1 MAINTASI
9 YPLLRPGVKAVIGNY
24 DTYPDQWKKVF
35 TTYTSDKKIEFEDE
49 FKSLGMAQRK
59 DEGAAIA
66 QDTMTVRY
74 QTSYLHTVY
83 GLSFS
88 ITDEAMKDNLYKSQ
102 FPQHLIA
109 LRNSLRAAKAQVAA
123 NVFNLGNVTTT
134 ADGVPFFSAVHPLD
148 NGEVNS
154 NLSNVALSE
163 VGIQNAIIAIQQFK
177 QLSGILTQTM
187 PKILVVGPANQFAA
201 SVITNSQYRTSVGTV
216 NAGNNNYDNKYAGV
230 NDINAIYHDSYLPG
244 GYTVNNY
251 ITSPTFSAIVT
262 DAERGLIHYEREK
275 LEAWSWVDNATRDMW
290 FAAKERYSFGVTN
303 WRCAYALNV

>member
-1 MAINTASI
+1 MINTASI

-35 TTYTSDKKIEFEDE
+35 TTHTSDKKIEFEDE
-49 FKSLGMAQRK
+49 FKSLGIAQIK
-59 DEGAAIA
+59 NEGAAIA
-66 QDTMTVRY
+66 QDSMSVRY
-74 QTSYLHTVY
+74 QTSYLHTTY

-109 LRNSLRAAKAQVAA
+109 LRNSLRAAKSQVAA
-123 NVFNLGNVTTT
+123 NVFNLGNVTLTS
-134 ADGVPFFSAVHPLD
+134 DGVPFFSNNHPLD
-148 NGEVNS
+148 NGGTNS
-154 NLSNVALSE
+154 NLGNVALSE
-163 VGIQNAIIAIQQFK
+163 VGIQNAIIGIQQFK

-201 SVITNSQYRTSVGTV
+201 SVITGSQFRTSVNSV
-216 NAGNNNYDNKYAGV
+216 NNNEFAGV
-230 NDINAIYHDSYLPG
+230 NDINAIYTDSYLPG

-262 DAERGLIHYEREK
+262 DAERGLIHYERDK

-290 FAAKERYSFGVTN
+290 FAAKERFSFGVTN
-303 WRCAYALNV
+303 WRCAYALNM

>member
-1 MAINTASI
+1 MSINTASI

-35 TTYTSDKKIEFEDE
+35 KTNTSDKKIEFEDE
-49 FKSLGMAQRK
+49 FKSLGIAQVK
-59 DEGAAIA
+59 NEGAAIA

-74 QTSYLHTVY
+74 QTSYLHTTY

-109 LRNSLRAAKAQVAA
+109 LRNSLRAAKSQVAA
-123 NVFNLGNVTTT
+123 NVFNLGNVTLTS
-134 ADGVPFFSAVHPLD
+134 DGVPFFSNAHPLD
-148 NGEVNS
+148 NGGTNS
-154 NLSNVALSE
+154 NLSAVALSE
-163 VGIQNAIIAIQQFK
+163 VGIQNAIVAIQQFK

-187 PKILVVGPANQFAA
+187 PQTLVVGPSNQFAA
-201 SVITNSQYRTSVGTV
+201 SIILNSQYRTSVNTL
-216 NAGNNNYDNKYAGV
+216 NNNALAGV
-230 NDINAIYHDSYLPG
+230 NDINAIYNDSYLPG

-251 ITSPTFSAIVT
+251 ITSPTFAAIVT
-262 DAERGLIHYEREK
+262 DAERGLIHYERDK

-303 WRCAYALNV
+303 WRCAYAISM

>member
-1 MAINTASI
+1 MSINTASI

-35 TTYTSDKKIEFEDE
+35 KTYTSDKKIEFEDE
-49 FKSLGMAQRK
+49 FKSLGIAQVK
-59 DEGAAIA
+59 NEGAAIA

-74 QTSYLHTVY
+74 QTSYLHTTY

-109 LRNSLRAAKAQVAA
+109 LRNSLRAAKSQVAA
-123 NVFNLGNVTTT
+123 NVFNLGNVTLTS
-134 ADGVPFFSAVHPLD
+134 DGVPFFSNAHPLD
-148 NGEVNS
+148 NGGTNS
-154 NLSNVALSE
+154 NLSAVALSE
-163 VGIQNAIIAIQQFK
+163 VGIQNAIVAIQQFK

-187 PKILVVGPANQFAA
+187 PQTLVVGPSNQFAA
-201 SVITNSQYRTSVGTV
+201 SIILNSQYRTSVNTV
-216 NAGNNNYDNKYAGV
+216 NNNALAGV
-230 NDINAIYHDSYLPG
+230 NDINAIYNDSYLPG

-251 ITSPTFSAIVT
+251 ITSPTFAAIVT
-262 DAERGLIHYEREK
+262 DAERGLIHYERDK

>member
-1 MAINTASI
+1 MSINTASI

-35 TTYTSDKKIEFEDE
+35 KTYTSDKKIEFEDE
-49 FKSLGMAQRK
+49 FKSLGIAQVK
-59 DEGAAIA
+59 NEGAAIA

-74 QTSYLHTVY
+74 QTSYLHTTY

-109 LRNSLRAAKAQVAA
+109 LRNSLRAAKSQVAA
-123 NVFNLGNVTTT
+123 NVFNLGNVTLTS
-134 ADGVPFFSAVHPLD
+134 DGVPFFSNAHPLD
-148 NGEVNS
+148 NGGTNS
-154 NLSNVALSE
+154 NLSAVALSE
-163 VGIQNAIIAIQQFK
+163 VGIQNAIVAIQQFK

-187 PKILVVGPANQFAA
+187 PQILLVGPANQFAA
-201 SVITNSQYRTSVGTV
+201 SVLINSQYRTSV
-216 NAGNNNYDNKYAGV
+216 NSAGNNEFAGV
-230 NDINAIYHDSYLPG
+230 NDINAIYNNSYLPG

-251 ITSPTFSAIVT
+251 ITSPTFAAIIT
-262 DAERGLIHYEREK
+262 DAERGLIHYERDK

-303 WRCAYALNV
+303 YRCAYAISM

>member
-1 MAINTASI
+1 MINTASI

-35 TTYTSDKKIEFEDE
+35 TTHTSDKKIEFEDE
-49 FKSLGMAQRK
+49 FKSLGIAQIK
-59 DEGAAIA
+59 NEGAAIA
-66 QDTMTVRY
+66 QDSMSVRY
-74 QTSYLHTVY
+74 QTSYLHTTY

-109 LRNSLRAAKAQVAA
+109 LRNSLRAAKSQVAA
-123 NVFNLGNVTTT
+123 NVFNLGNVTLTS
-134 ADGVPFFSAVHPLD
+134 DGVPFFSNNHPLD
-148 NGEVNS
+148 NGGTNS
-154 NLSNVALSE
+154 NLGNVALSE

-187 PKILVVGPANQFAA
+187 PKILAVGPANQFAA
-201 SVITNSQYRTSVGTV
+201 SVITGSQFRTSVNSV
-216 NAGNNNYDNKYAGV
+216 NNNEFAGV
-230 NDINAIYHDSYLPG
+230 NDINAIYTDSYLPG

-262 DAERGLIHYEREK
+262 DAERGLIHYERDK

-290 FAAKERYSFGVTN
+290 FAAKERFSFGVTN
-303 WRCAYALNV
+303 WRCAYALNM

>member
-1 MAINTASI
+1 MSINTASI

-35 TTYTSDKKIEFEDE
+35 KTYTSDKKIEFEDE
-49 FKSLGMAQRK
+49 FKSLGIAQVK
-59 DEGAAIA
+59 NEGAAVA

-74 QTSYLHTVY
+74 QTSYLHTTY

-109 LRNSLRAAKAQVAA
+109 LRNSLRAAKSQVAA
-123 NVFNLGNVTTT
+123 NVFNLGNVTLTS
-134 ADGVPFFSAVHPLD
+134 DGVPFFANNHPLD
-148 NGEVNS
+148 NGGTNS

-163 VGIQNAIIAIQQFK
+163 VGIQNAIVAIQQFK

-187 PKILVVGPANQFAA
+187 PQTLVVGPANQFAA
-201 SVITNSQYRTSVGTV
+201 SIILNSQYRTSVNTPN
-216 NAGNNNYDNKYAGV
+216 NAAGDGGV
-230 NDINAIYHDSYLPG
+230 YYSGVSDINAIYNDSYLPG

-262 DAERGLIHYEREK
+262 DAERGLIHYERDK

-303 WRCAYALNV
+303 WRCAYAISM

>member
-1 MAINTASI
+1 MSINTASI

-35 TTYTSDKKIEFEDE
+35 KTYTSDKKIEFEDE
-49 FKSLGMAQRK
+49 FKSLGIAQVK
-59 DEGAAIA
+59 NEGAAIA

-74 QTSYLHTVY
+74 QTSYLHTTY

-109 LRNSLRAAKAQVAA
+109 LRNSLRAAKSQVAA
-123 NVFNLGNVTTT
+123 NVFNLGNVTLTS
-134 ADGVPFFSAVHPLD
+134 DGVPFFSNAHPLD
-148 NGEVNS
+148 NGGTNS

-163 VGIQNAIIAIQQFK
+163 VGIQNAIVAIQQFK

-187 PKILVVGPANQFAA
+187 PNILVVGPSNQFAA
-201 SVITNSQYRTSVGTV
+201 SVITNSQYRTSV
-216 NAGNNNYDNKYAGV
+216 NSLNNNAYAGV
-230 NDINAIYHDSYLPG
+230 NDINAIYHDSYLPS

-262 DAERGLIHYEREK
+262 DAERGLIHYERDK

-303 WRCAYALNV
+303 WRCAYAISM

>member
-1 MAINTASI
+1 MINTASI

-35 TTYTSDKKIEFEDE
+35 KTYSSDKKIEFEDE
-49 FKSLGMAQRK
+49 FKSLGIAQIK
-59 DEGAAIA
+59 NEGAAIA
-66 QDTMTVRY
+66 QDSMSVRY
-74 QTSYLHTVY
+74 QTSYLHTTY

-109 LRNSLRAAKAQVAA
+109 LRNSLRAAKSQVAA
-123 NVFNLGNVTTT
+123 NVFNLGNVTLTS
-134 ADGVPFFSAVHPLD
+134 DGVPFFSNNHPLD
-148 NGEVNS
+148 NGGTNS
-154 NLSNVALSE
+154 NLGNVALSE
-163 VGIQNAIIAIQQFK
+163 VGIENAIIAIQQFK

-201 SVITNSQYRTSVGTV
+201 SVILNSQYRTSVNTPA
-216 NAGNNNYDNKYAGV
+216 NAAGDTGVYYSGV

-251 ITSPTFSAIVT
+251 ITSPNFAAIVT
-262 DAERGLIHYEREK
+262 DAERGLIHYERDK

-290 FAAKERYSFGVTN
+290 FAAKERFSFGVTN
-303 WRCAYALNV
+303 WRCAYALNM

>member
-1 MAINTASI
+1 MSINTASI

-35 TTYTSDKKIEFEDE
+35 KTYTSDKKIEFEDE
-49 FKSLGMAQRK
+49 FKSLGIAQVK
-59 DEGAAIA
+59 NEGAAIA

-74 QTSYLHTVY
+74 QTSYLHTTY

-109 LRNSLRAAKAQVAA
+109 LRNSLRAAKSQVAA
-123 NVFNLGNVTTT
+123 NVFNLGNVTLTS
-134 ADGVPFFSAVHPLD
+134 DGVPFFSNAHPLD
-148 NGEVNS
+148 NGGTNS

-163 VGIQNAIIAIQQFK
+163 VGIQNAIVAIQQFK

-187 PKILVVGPANQFAA
+187 PQTLVVGPSNQFAA
-201 SVITNSQYRTSVGTV
+201 SVILHSQYRTSVNSV
-216 NAGNNNYDNKYAGV
+216 GNNEFSGV
-230 NDINAIYHDSYLPG
+230 NDINAIYNDSYLPG

-251 ITSPTFSAIVT
+251 ITSPTFAAIVT
-262 DAERGLIHYEREK
+262 DAERGLIHYERDN

-303 WRCAYALNV
+303 WRCAYAISM

>member
-1 MAINTASI
+1 MSINTASI

-35 TTYTSDKKIEFEDE
+35 KTYTSDKKIEFEDE
-49 FKSLGMAQRK
+49 FKSLGIAQVK
-59 DEGAAIA
+59 NEGAAIA

-74 QTSYLHTVY
+74 QTSYLHTTY

-109 LRNSLRAAKAQVAA
+109 LRNSLRAAKSQVAA
-123 NVFNLGNVTTT
+123 NVFNLGNVTLTS
-134 ADGVPFFSAVHPLD
+134 DGVPFFSNNHPLD
-148 NGEVNS
+148 NGGTNS

-163 VGIQNAIIAIQQFK
+163 VGIQNAIVAIQQFK

-187 PKILVVGPANQFAA
+187 PQILLVGPANQFAA
-201 SVITNSQYRTSVGTV
+201 SVLINSQYRTSVNSV
-216 NAGNNNYDNKYAGV
+216 GNNEFAGV
-230 NDINAIYHDSYLPG
+230 NDINAIYNNSYLPG

-251 ITSPTFSAIVT
+251 ITSPTFAAIIT
-262 DAERGLIHYEREK
+262 DAERGLIHYERDK

-290 FAAKERYSFGVTN
+290 FAAKERYSYGVTN
-303 WRCAYALNV
+303 YRCAYAISM